1 MDSKKT
7 NVFAV
12 RIPLNIWDK
21 LVSISEKEDRTVSN
35 TIKKALSDFTK
46 KK

>member
-1 MDSKKT
+1 MESKKT
-7 NVFAV
+7 RLFAV
-12 RIPLNIWDK
+12 RIPLDVWDK
-21 LVSISEKEDRTVSN
+21 LVAISEKEDRTVSN